1 MNSSQFLVKPFK
13 TYDSAQVKN
22 TFAQIMITAL
32 SKAIKWI
39 NTLVG
44 NRIYLRCFTSLIRSW
59 TFIIHRRRFSHVKM
73 DSIFSI
79 NFREFKKVAE
89 VVKIWAAGLI
99 LLLLSTPA
107 EAVNSSV
114 NMRFFPAGEE
124 KISQRK
130 SVWLLAFGKEAK
142 PFWKSSCNSRVSSTS
157 QMSCLPILLLRI
169 TAWCDNRHLH
179 LQICI
184 LPGYVHKF

>member
-1 MNSSQFLVKPFK
+1 MQAELLLNQYLHMSTHNKYKIHVREMILFK
-13 TYDSAQVKN
+13 RR
-22 TFAQIMITAL
+22 
-32 SKAIKWI
+32 SKS
-39 NTLVG
+39 NLDG
-44 NRIYLRCFTSLIRSW
+44 NQIYLRCFTSSIRSW

-142 PFWKSSCNSRVSSTS
+142 PFEKSLYNCRISSIS
-157 QMSCLPILLLRI
+157 QMFACQIWILHCYYM
-169 TAWCDNRHLH
+169 W
-179 LQICI
+179 
-184 LPGYVHKF
+184 

>member
-1 MNSSQFLVKPFK
+1 MIFMGLALVHFQK
-13 TYDSAQVKN
+13 YWL
-22 TFAQIMITAL
+22 L
-32 SKAIKWI
+32 SNRYIIAKAMKWI
-39 NTLVG
+39 CTLVG

-114 NMRFFPAGEE
+114 NMRFFSAGE
-124 KISQRK
+124 
-130 SVWLLAFGKEAK
+130 GKKYPKGNLCGFWPLGKKRNHLGKVHTIVEFQACHRYL
-142 PFWKSSCNSRVSSTS
+142 PFKYRS
-157 QMSCLPILLLRI
+157 
-169 TAWCDNRHLH
+169 
-179 LQICI
+179 
-184 LPGYVHKF
+184 

>member
-1 MNSSQFLVKPFK
+1 MQAHFKDNYLWHMNALK
-13 TYDSAQVKN
+13 YKN
-22 TFAQIMITAL
+22 YMRNITRAI
-32 SKAIKWI
+32 SKAIIQIK
-39 NTLVG
+39 TLVG

-130 SVWLLAFGKEAK
+130 SVWLLAFGKRAK
-142 PFWKSSCNSRVSSTS
+142 PFEKSLYNYIISSMS
-157 QMSCLPILLLRI
+157 QSNGSYL
-169 TAWCDNRHLH
+169 DHKV
-179 LQICI
+179 LQCI
-184 LPGYVHKF
+184 VQI

>member
-1 MNSSQFLVKPFK
+1 MFSPCSELGIFMYWTCNSMNNLPSYCGLVDAK
-13 TYDSAQVKN
+13 
-22 TFAQIMITAL
+22 I
-32 SKAIKWI
+32 KASDKDLPVILRAIAKAMKWI
-39 NTLVG
+39 STLSG
-44 NRIYLRCFTSLIRSW
+44 DRIFLRCFTSLIRSW

-114 NMRFFPAGEE
+114 NMRFFSAGEGK

-142 PFWKSSCNSRVSSTS
+142 PFGKS
-157 QMSCLPILLLRI
+157 
-169 TAWCDNRHLH
+169 
-179 LQICI
+179 
-184 LPGYVHKF
+184 

>member
-1 MNSSQFLVKPFK
+1 M
-13 TYDSAQVKN
+13 
-22 TFAQIMITAL
+22 
-32 SKAIKWI
+32 
-39 NTLVG
+39 
-44 NRIYLRCFTSLIRSW
+44 RCFTSSICSW

-142 PFWKSSCNSRVSSTS
+142 PFEKSLQNCRISSTLQTFAYHAKYPKLLQGVIVGINS
-157 QMSCLPILLLRI
+157 YILISCQ
-169 TAWCDNRHLH
+169 NM
-179 LQICI
+179 
-184 LPGYVHKF
+184 